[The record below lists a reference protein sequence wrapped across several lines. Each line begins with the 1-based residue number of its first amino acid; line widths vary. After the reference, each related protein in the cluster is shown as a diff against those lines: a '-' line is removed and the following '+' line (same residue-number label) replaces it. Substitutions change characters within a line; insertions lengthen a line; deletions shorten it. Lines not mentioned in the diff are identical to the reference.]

1 MSILQRFKDI
11 MSSNIHALLDKA
23 EDPEKMID
31 QYMRN
36 LNRDLGKVKAETA
49 SIMAAEKRAKRE
61 LDECQKEV
69 DDMER
74 YAVKALQAGNE
85 DDARKFLEKKSELS
99 NKLTELAAAYQV
111 ATSNSGQMKQMHDK
125 LVSDINALESRRK
138 MIKGKA
144 ALAKTQKRVNE
155 MTSSI
160 GGAGKSL
167 NAFNRMEDKVNEMLD
182 EANAMAE
189 LNAGEKDDIKD
200 LQAKYESDVQ
210 VDNELDRLKAK
221 IGNNVDDELAAL
233 KKQLEQKE

>member
-11 MSSNIHALLDKA
+11 MSSNIHALLDRA

-36 LNRDLGKVKAETA
+36 LNRDLGKVKSETA

-61 LDECQKEV
+61 LDECQEEV

-74 YAVKALQAGNE
+74 YAVKALKSGNE
-85 DDARKFLEKKSELS
+85 NDARKFLEKKAELS
-99 NKLTELAAAYQV
+99 NKLTELDAAYQL

-125 LVSDINALESRRK
+125 LVSDIHELESRRN

-144 ALAKTQKRVNE
+144 AAAKTQKRVNE
-155 MTSSI
+155 MTSQM
-160 GGAGKSL
+160 GGAGGSL
-167 NAFNRMEDKVNEMLD
+167 NAFNRMEDKVDQMLD

-189 LNAGEKDDIKD
+189 LNAGKEDNIDDLTAKYKDDVK
-200 LQAKYESDVQ
+200 
-210 VDNELDRLKAK
+210 VDDELKSLKADL
-221 IGNNVDDELAAL
+221 GLDVDDELAQL
-233 KKQLEQKE
+233 KEKIDKEE